1 MCLIV
6 GSPSFGIATSNV
18 ERSNG
23 VVYLAGKI
31 PTMSE
36 QGMNGMGMSNN
47 MGFGGMNGMG
57 MSNNNMFNGNGQY

>member
-6 GSPSFGIATSNV
+6 GSPSFSIAASNV

-31 PTMSE
+31 PH
-36 QGMNGMGMSNN
+36 ND
-47 MGFGGMNGMG
+47 
-57 MSNNNMFNGNGQY
+57 